1 MINILGQLST
11 ISMTSSFNYKDS
23 FDTAATAN
31 KSIGFDTSAINFVFA
46 VYSSEF
52 KNSSI
57 AVPIPRTD
65 INI

>member
-1 MINILGQLST
+1 
-11 ISMTSSFNYKDS
+11 MTSSFNYKDS